1 MDFEVK
7 INLLTNTNRNLT
19 NEKSL
24 MLKRV
29 KDTEQLSSEQ
39 AVRILNN
46 KQQIIELMATK
57 EQQSKIIPE
66 LEENLRV
73 MTLKQQ
79 LWEEKFSDLNSKNKD
94 RQTDYDLQHGL
105 LIQIRNK
112 STHEA
117 TKNFKL
123 NMALKAAHI
132 SLEASKRERDV
143 FQTTVVDLNE

>member
-29 KDTEQLSSEQ
+29 KDTEQLCSEQ

-94 RQTDYDLQHGL
+94 R
-105 LIQIRNK
+105 
-112 STHEA
+112 
-117 TKNFKL
+117 
-123 NMALKAAHI
+123 
-132 SLEASKRERDV
+132 
-143 FQTTVVDLNE
+143 

>member
-1 MDFEVK
+1 
-7 INLLTNTNRNLT
+7 
-19 NEKSL
+19 

-29 KDTEQLSSEQ
+29 KDTEQLCSEQ

-94 RQTDYDLQHGL
+94 R
-105 LIQIRNK
+105 
-112 STHEA
+112 
-117 TKNFKL
+117 
-123 NMALKAAHI
+123 
-132 SLEASKRERDV
+132 
-143 FQTTVVDLNE
+143 

>member
-1 MDFEVK
+1 
-7 INLLTNTNRNLT
+7 
-19 NEKSL
+19 

-29 KDTEQLSSEQ
+29 KDTEQLCSEQ

-57 EQQSKIIPE
+57 EKQSKIIPE

-94 RQTDYDLQHGL
+94 R
-105 LIQIRNK
+105 
-112 STHEA
+112 
-117 TKNFKL
+117 
-123 NMALKAAHI
+123 
-132 SLEASKRERDV
+132 
-143 FQTTVVDLNE
+143 